1 MKNYSDCPIYATLIV
16 DAPLNEA
23 RGILSHI
30 RCESSARVDF
40 NRLDRLPSEL
50 DVDDCAESDR
60 AEKLYKFFCF
70 TYKNP
75 SHENEIAF
83 LKLLGSEEQRLFRLG
98 KRYVMNRRAYGY
110 PNYHEWCKG
119 HWGTDRNAVAYAK
132 VSENCI
138 AFATHRTPACIAIE
152 KLSAWFPGV
161 EITYTWE
168 DDTVPVE
175 DGYVVR
181 QSIVYKD
188 GMEVRTINTVEEKQI
203 ANYFLKDEPV
213 EAPSSSD
220 YMSITDNENYPF

>member
-1 MKNYSDCPIYATLIV
+1 M
-16 DAPLNEA
+16 
-23 RGILSHI
+23 
-30 RCESSARVDF
+30 F
-40 NRLDRLPSEL
+40 W
-50 DVDDCAESDR
+50 
-60 AEKLYKFFCF
+60 
-70 TYKNP
+70 
-75 SHENEIAF
+75 
-83 LKLLGSEEQRLFRLG
+83 LG